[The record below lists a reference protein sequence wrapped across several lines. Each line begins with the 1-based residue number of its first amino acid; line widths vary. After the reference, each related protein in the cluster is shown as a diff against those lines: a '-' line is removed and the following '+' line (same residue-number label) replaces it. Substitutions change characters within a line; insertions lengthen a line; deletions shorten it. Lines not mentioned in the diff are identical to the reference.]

1 MQGSLVHVTFKS
13 NLAAAAIVILL
24 FPISDEQKQHARFDL
39 FVVAKLDWHIKVQSE
54 KFSIREESGETT
66 LLSTHLQFFPRLGKC
81 TWWWW
86 LLGRDFSPLHYY
98 SHLKI
103 GKKRREGM

>member
-39 FVVAKLDWHIKVQSE
+39 FVVAKLD
-54 KFSIREESGETT
+54 
-66 LLSTHLQFFPRLGKC
+66 
-81 TWWWW
+81 
-86 LLGRDFSPLHYY
+86 
-98 SHLKI
+98 
-103 GKKRREGM
+103 